1 MAICIFTKLPI
12 KMEGY
17 LDKEKSQKKKLFYLI
32 YMAPS
37 YCGKHMENQN

>member
-17 LDKEKSQKKKLFYLI
+17 LDKEKSQKKKLLI

-37 YCGKHMENQN
+37 YCGKHMVNQN

>member
-1 MAICIFTKLPI
+1 MATWILTKLPI
-12 KMEGY
+12 KMERCLG
-17 LDKEKSQKKKLFYLI
+17 KEKSQKKKLFYLI